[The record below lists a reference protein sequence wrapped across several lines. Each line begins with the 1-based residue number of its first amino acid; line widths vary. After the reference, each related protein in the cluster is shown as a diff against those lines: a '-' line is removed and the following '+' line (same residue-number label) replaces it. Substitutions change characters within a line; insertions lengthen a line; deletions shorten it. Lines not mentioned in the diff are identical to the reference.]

1 MVKAANIIFTLWQKP
16 EVNSSNYLMLFQLPL
31 MVQEMLGEELPLYP
45 NLFITKLIELGCP
58 DLDSPSM
65 DTEK

>member
-1 MVKAANIIFTLWQKP
+1 M
-16 EVNSSNYLMLFQLPL
+16 NSSNYLKLFELL
-31 MVQEMLGEELPLYP
+31 MTVQEMLGEELPLYP